1 MHEGV
6 SVFVEKWRF
15 KKKKLARSI
24 QIRNVDKTDNNRGM
38 IMYEIEYNL
47 YYKGHVEQVKIN
59 IYNLERTEVILGISW
74 LVAHNPEIDWKKRE
88 IKMMRYSPLCG
99 RNKGI
104 EESRKRKQV
113 RKGEK
118 SDKKVVKKLVPKRFW
133 RWKKVFGKAKSE
145 YMPV

>member
-59 IYNLERTEVILGISW
+59 IYNLERTEVILGI
-74 LVAHNPEIDWKKRE
+74 L
-88 IKMMRYSPLCG
+88 
-99 RNKGI
+99 
-104 EESRKRKQV
+104 
-113 RKGEK
+113 
-118 SDKKVVKKLVPKRFW
+118 
-133 RWKKVFGKAKSE
+133 
-145 YMPV
+145 